1 MAKDFPKT
9 VGEVMT
15 KKVITIGP
23 NETLQQIEQGMERF
37 RFRHLPVVED
47 GKLIGLVSHRDL
59 LHALS
64 SFLSEAEEQR
74 NAVIRQQPAK
84 LIMQHDVITI
94 RAHEALLDAAKLMWE
109 AKLGCLPVVDE
120 EDQVVGIITEAD
132 FMRAA
137 IHLLGGAIPPPPPSK
152 FKPE

>member
-1 MAKDFPKT
+1 MTKDVPRT

-23 NETLQQIEQGMERF
+23 NDTIEQIEKGMERF
-37 RFRHLPVVED
+37 RFRHLPVID
-47 GKLIGLVSHRDL
+47 AGKLVGLVSHRDL

-74 NAVIRQQPAK
+74 NAVIRKQPAK
-84 LIMQHDVITI
+84 LIMQTELITTGP
-94 RAHEALLDAAKLMWE
+94 HEDLLDAAKLMWE
-109 AKLGCLPVVDE
+109 AKLGCLPVIDE
-120 EDQVVGIITEAD
+120 NDALVGIVTEAD
-132 FMRAA
+132 FMRTM
-137 IHLLGGAIPPPPPSK
+137 IHLLGGAVPPPAPSK